1 MQKYTEIIIF
11 ANSSVSGKHPKKTEM
26 KTKRENFGGRMA
38 VIAAF
43 AGSAIGLGNIWR
55 FPYLVGQN
63 GGAAF
68 ILIYIA
74 FTLLLSLPIFLAES
88 AIGRS
93 NQTNCRAAVSFLVPG
108 RAGRWFGF
116 LMVFTPLW
124 LVSYYSVVG
133 GWSLDYLVQAVRL
146 DFVRSTPEQLAGGF
160 ERFIARPWAPVL
172 FHLAFLGATAAVV
185 AFGVKSGIEKFC
197 KWSMPTLF
205 ILIVLIAVY
214 SLTLPGAG
222 KGVEYLVKPDFS
234 KVTAH
239 TFIDA
244 LGQSFFSLSLGTGII
259 ITYSS
264 YVKKSENLMV
274 AGIGT
279 AVSDLSF
286 ALLAGLAIIPAVFSA
301 GIEPGAGPTL
311 LFDTLPFIFSNLAQ
325 HAPILST
332 AASILFFVAIFIAA
346 LTSSISLIEVGV
358 AYLTEEK
365 GLRRGWACLL
375 LFVLCGAFGTLC
387 SLSFGPLSNVKL
399 VGMNIFD
406 FADSTAS
413 NVFMVLGSLISVI
426 LAGWVMPRRELFHEL
441 TNGGTLRGNARL
453 FPVARFLLRYVA
465 PIGIL
470 VLMLSSML

>member
-1 MQKYTEIIIF
+1 
-11 ANSSVSGKHPKKTEM
+11 M

-55 FPYLVGQN
+55 FPYLVGEN

-68 ILIYIA
+68 ILIYVV
-74 FTLLLSLPIFLAES
+74 FTLVLSLPIFLAES
-88 AIGRS
+88 AIGRGS
-93 NQTNCRAAVSFLVPG
+93 QVNCRAAVSFLVPG

-116 LMVFTPLW
+116 LMVLTPLW
-124 LVSYYSVVG
+124 LLSYYSVVG
-133 GWSLDYLVQAVRL
+133 GWSMDYLIRAL
-146 DFVRSTPEQLAGGF
+146 SLEFIHSTPDQLAGNF
-160 ERFIARPWAPVL
+160 ERFISHPWMPML
-172 FHLAFLGATAAVV
+172 FHLSFLGMAAAVV

-197 KWSMPTLF
+197 KWSIPTLF
-205 ILIVLIAVY
+205 VLIVLIAVY
-214 SLTLPGAG
+214 SLTLPGANR
-222 KGVEYLVKPDFS
+222 GVEYLMKPDFS

-264 YVKKSENLMV
+264 YIKKGENLMV
-274 AGIGT
+274 AGVGT
-279 AVSDLSF
+279 AVSDLTF
-286 ALLAGLAIIPAVFSA
+286 ALLAGFAIIPAVFSA

-311 LFDTLPFIFSNLAQ
+311 IFDTLPFIFSNLAQ
-325 HAPILST
+325 QMPFLS
-332 AASILFFVAIFIAA
+332 AVVAILFFAAIFIAA
-346 LTSSISLIEVGV
+346 LTSAISLLEVGV

-365 GLRRGWACLL
+365 EMSRGRACAL

-387 SLSFGPLSNVKL
+387 SLSFGPLSRVRLLGLNL
-399 VGMNIFD
+399 FD
-406 FADSTAS
+406 FADSAAS

-426 LAGWVMPRRELFHEL
+426 LAGWVMPRSELFREL
-441 TNGGTLRGNARL
+441 TNGGTLRANARL
-453 FPVARFLLRYVA
+453 FPAARFLLQYVT

-470 VLMLSSML
+470 TLILSSML

>member
-1 MQKYTEIIIF
+1 
-11 ANSSVSGKHPKKTEM
+11 M

-68 ILIYIA
+68 ILIYVA
-74 FTLLLSLPIFLAES
+74 FTLILSLPIFLAES

-93 NQTNCRAAVSFLVPG
+93 SQANCRAAVGFLVPG
-108 RAGRWFGF
+108 RAGRWFGM

-133 GWSLDYLVQAVRL
+133 GWSLDYLLQACRL
-146 DFVRSTPEQLAGGF
+146 DFVHHAPEYFSGGF
-160 ERFIARPWAPVL
+160 ERFIARPWMPMF
-172 FHLAFLGATAAVV
+172 FHLAFLGATVAVV
-185 AFGVKSGIEKFC
+185 AFGVKGGIEKFC

-205 ILIVLIAVY
+205 VLIVLIIVY
-214 SLTLPGAG
+214 SLTLPGAF
-222 KGVEYLVKPDFS
+222 KGMEYLVKPDFS
-234 KVTAH
+234 KVTTH
-239 TFIDA
+239 TFVDA

-274 AGIGT
+274 AGVGT
-279 AVSDLSF
+279 AVSDLLF
-286 ALLAGLAIIPAVFSA
+286 AILAGFAILPAVFSA
-301 GIEPGAGPTL
+301 GIQPGVGPTL
-311 LFDTLPFIFSNLAQ
+311 IFDTLPFIFSNLAQ
-325 HAPILST
+325 QAPVVSAV
-332 AASILFFVAIFIAA
+332 AAILFFLAIFIAA
-346 LTSSISLIEVGV
+346 LTSSISLLEVGV
-358 AYLTEEK
+358 AYLTEER

-387 SLSFGPLSNVKL
+387 SLSFGPLSQIKL
-399 VGMNIFD
+399 LGMNLFD
-406 FADSTAS
+406 FADMTAS
-413 NVFMVLGSLISVI
+413 NVLMVLGSLISVI
-426 LAGWVMPRRELFHEL
+426 LAGWVIPRKVLFREL
-441 TNGGTLRGNARL
+441 TNGGTLRHNCRL
-453 FPVARFLLRYVA
+453 FPAMRFLMRYVA

-470 VLMLSSML
+470 VLILSTVLG